1 MSGSSLVV
9 MIVPEISIDSCLI
22 SVTLE
27 TLLFLDD
34 LVSLLEGVS
43 LEFEASWLVSTG
55 DVGDNG
61 LILLEFESVRVRF
74 LPLTPSLL
82 STDMLDRRRVEDRPR
97 VRRGFSTTDERGAS
111 SLNELERELER
122 DDSLDSLSDLSK
134 ATTDDNLGEKS
145 GVTGG
150 VAQCKAIK
158 C

>member
-1 MSGSSLVV
+1 M
-9 MIVPEISIDSCLI
+9 DSCLI

-43 LEFEASWLVSTG
+43 LEFGASGLVSTG
-55 DVGDNG
+55 DVGDKG
-61 LILLEFESVRVRF
+61 LILLELESVLVRF
-74 LPLTPSLL
+74 PPLGPSLI
-82 STDMLDRRRVEDRPR
+82 SKDALDRRRLEDRPR
-97 VRRGFSTTDERGAS
+97 ARRDFSTTDESGAS

-122 DDSLDSLSDLSK
+122 EDSFDSLRDLSK
-134 ATTDDNLGEKS
+134 ATTVDNFGEKS

-150 VAQCKAIK
+150 VAQCKAIR